1 MQDLLLGLWMQVPHT
16 CTTQRM
22 KLNPG
27 LPGSSNGYY
36 IQTVQM
42 IYSGVWRDVCT
53 SLDSWPD
60 LLLGTCPGKGT
71 VKE

>member
-1 MQDLLLGLWMQVPHT
+1 MA
-16 CTTQRM
+16 QRM
-22 KLNPG
+22 KLRPG

-36 IQTVQM
+36 IQTVKS

-53 SLDSWPD
+53 CLDSWPD
-60 LLLGTCPGKGT
+60 LLLGTCPGEGT